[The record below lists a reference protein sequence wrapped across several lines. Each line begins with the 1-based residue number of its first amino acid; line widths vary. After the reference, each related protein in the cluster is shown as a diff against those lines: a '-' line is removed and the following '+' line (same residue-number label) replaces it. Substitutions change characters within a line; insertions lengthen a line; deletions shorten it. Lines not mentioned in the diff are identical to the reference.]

1 MNALDSYD
9 ACKQAGPELMAT
21 LVDRTSQLARFN
33 VLQALNEVLAKDLG
47 FRVVLNQEFGPPGGR
62 QVFYQRGRVV
72 VRVKTRGDKAGPRA
86 NKAHLSVGITDGKG
100 LDWTN
105 DLAKFNA
112 EGKIAAKAFTSAEKF
127 KPIDFQGNP
136 QRFIMI
142 QGGANG
148 TTPEEDEKL
157 FDAWANRVHFNFP
170 EPFNDAGA
178 ADLA

>member
-1 MNALDSYD
+1 MNALDSLD
-9 ACKQAGPELMAT
+9 ACRQAGPALMAT
-21 LVDRTSQLARFN
+21 LVDRTSQLARFT
-33 VLQALNEVLAKDLG
+33 VLETLKEVLEDLG

-62 QVFYQRGRVV
+62 QIFFQRGLVV

-86 NKAHLSVGITDGKG
+86 NKGHLSAGITDGKG

-105 DLAKFNA
+105 DLAKYNA
-112 EGKIAAKAFTSAEKF
+112 EGKFAAKAFTSAEKF

-136 QRFIMI
+136 QRFVMI
-142 QGGANG
+142 QGGANN